1 MMTTKAMLWFFF
13 WMTILNIPTLL
24 FFYSG
29 NEVQIEAAAAAGTE
43 TASVS
48 TSVTAD
54 MDVAEE
60 SWSDFDV
67 ADLFGRLSLGNIG
80 QSLAGCVAVGR
91 RRLAD
96 GATRRMACSYG
107 TMKAPEEGSPLLV
120 GLAGLDAAC
129 GQTVNPSLVD
139 EQCSSEGRLFTE
151 AGLAEMDAYFRSE
164 CAGRSMC
171 VLPPPNFAE
180 MLATGC
186 AGELARDA
194 DLKVVFQSQC
204 TSDTIRVPYTDLEV
218 QKSHF
223 GLGVVLIDV
232 VVVIS
237 FYVFTT
243 VVRSRQL
250 EYIREFKLQ
259 SIQMSDFTVRVEGLP
274 EDADYGEN
282 DAVLRA

>member
-1 MMTTKAMLWFFF
+1 MCAMGAALPSA
-13 WMTILNIPTLL
+13 TPQPT
-24 FFYSG
+24 
-29 NEVQIEAAAAAGTE
+29 AAYPVG
-43 TASVS
+43 VG
-48 TSVTAD
+48 VTC
-54 MDVAEE
+54 EKGSE
-60 SWSDFDV
+60 W
-67 ADLFGRLSLGNIG
+67 
-80 QSLAGCVAVGR
+80 
-91 RRLAD
+91 
-96 GATRRMACSYG
+96 
-107 TMKAPEEGSPLLV
+107 EGIT
-120 GLAGLDAAC
+120 
-129 GQTVNPSLVD
+129 Q
-139 EQCSSEGRLFTE
+139 
-151 AGLAEMDAYFRSE
+151 
-164 CAGRSMC
+164 
-171 VLPPPNFAE
+171 